1 MSFRFAKII
10 SFLAFILVFTLMAG
24 HGTAMDSDLSSSLGQ
39 NKALDT
45 WKSSFS
51 SADAVPGEYIVK
63 FKKGLSNSSKV
74 QIMSKHAFQGKK
86 DLKIINARLVSL
98 DGKTEAEQK
107 AILADIA
114 KDPSVEYIQP
124 NYRLYPY
131 TYPISDDEFAD
142 LLWGLKNYG
151 QTIDGVSGTV
161 GVDINLE
168 PAWQMCQGSA
178 DVVVAVIDTGTDVNH
193 PDLAPNIWTNPDE
206 VPDDGLDND
215 YNGLIDDI
223 NGWDFYN
230 QDNSVYDCPDIDG
243 HGTHLAGIIAAV
255 RDSYGVAGVAPL
267 VKIMP
272 VKFIG
277 SPDGGNTADA
287 ILAIEYAVDKEVKF
301 ANCSWGSDNYDQLLY
316 EAMAAAPMLFIAA
329 AGNESTN
336 NDTVPVYPA
345 SFDLPNVISVA
356 AIDNQGNLASFSNYG
371 ASVDVAAPGKYVLS
385 TVPNADYA
393 FMSGTSNAAP
403 HVSGVAALMY
413 SAGITDLTTI
423 KNRILDSAHHHQL
436 NSLSGKVLTGG
447 VIDAE
452 YCLNLPPAAGSLAI
466 SGIGR
471 VKQSL
476 SGSYIYSDDEEDPE
490 GSSIYQWYR
499 ADTDSGTA
507 MEPIPGAND
516 ITYMLT
522 QDDLGKYIFFSVTP
536 IAAVGHIAGDTV
548 YSTTLGPV
556 GESLA
561 PASPLTSL
569 SILEENPG
577 SGLELIKNFVSSETN
592 YAIRIN
598 SGVTNL
604 IIDYTADPAST
615 VTVNYNNTVVA
626 GNNILLVD
634 GADVITVVVHEDGKD
649 DLFYTINMS
658 IRTADNCFI
667 ATAAFGSKFAP
678 AVKLLRNFRD
688 EYLLTN
694 TWGKEFVAFYYYYS
708 PPIAHYIAD
717 REALR
722 GLTRIL
728 LVPFVAVIY
737 LLYHKILL
745 LPCIMLICCLFLVRY
760 WQHNCNGR
768 FPLRDT
774 N

>member
-1 MSFRFAKII
+1 MPLRSSGTII
-10 SFLAFILVFTLMAG
+10 FVTFTLIFSLMAG
-24 HGTAMDSDLSSSLGQ
+24 YGAASDSDISDSLTP
-39 NKALDT
+39 NKSPDT

-98 DGKTEAEQK
+98 DSKTEAEQK

-151 QTIDGVSGTV
+151 QIIDGVSGTA

-178 DVVVAVIDTGTDVNH
+178 DVVVAVIDTGTDIIH

-287 ILAIEYAVDKEVKF
+287 ILAIEYAANKGVKF

-316 EAMAAAPMLFIAA
+316 DAMAAAPILFIAA

-371 ASVDVAAPGKYVLS
+371 ASVDVAAPGNYVLS

-403 HVSGVAALMY
+403 HVSGVAALMF

-423 KNRILDSAHHHQL
+423 KNRILDSARHHQL
-436 NSLSGKVLTGG
+436 NSLSGKVFTGG

-471 VKQSL
+471 IKQSL

-522 QDDLGKYIFFSVTP
+522 QDDLGKYMFFSVTP

-548 YSTTLGPV
+548 YSTGVGPV
-556 GESLA
+556 DEALTL
-561 PASPLTSL
+561 ASPLEAL
-569 SILEENPG
+569 SIYEGIGG
-577 SGLELIKNFVSSETN
+577 SSPDLINNFTIFETN
-592 YAIRIN
+592 YAININ
-598 SGVTNL
+598 TEATDL
-604 IIDYTADPAST
+604 IIDYIPAPAAT
-615 VTVNYNNTVVA
+615 VTVYYNDTTVT
-626 GNNILLVD
+626 GNSIVLAD
-634 GADVITVVVHEDGKD
+634 GADIITLVVHEEGKE
-649 DLFYTINMS
+649 DLIYTINIS
-658 IRTADNCFI
+658 REDNCFI
-667 ATAAFGSKFAP
+667 ATAAFGSRFTPSVA
-678 AVKLLRNFRD
+678 LLRTFRD
-688 EYLLTN
+688 DYLLTN
-694 TWGKEFVAFYYYYS
+694 AWGKQFVEFYYRNS
-708 PPIAHYIAD
+708 PPVASFIAH
-717 REALR
+717 REILR
-722 GLTRIL
+722 GLTRVL
-728 LVPFVAVIY
+728 LIPLVAAVY
-737 LLYHKILL
+737 LLYHKLL
-745 LPCIMLICCLFLVRY
+745 LVPCLLLILWFWAWKRKV
-760 WQHNCNGR
+760 WQIIPVGR
-768 FPLRDT
+768 QL
-774 N
+774 